1 MEMIRKIF
9 CKPSVSQQQGMTL
22 IELMIAVVIVGVL
35 ASIAY
40 PAYTNYVKEGH
51 RKQAMADMAKIQLYL
66 EEKYQNGYTATG
78 IVDAQKVC
86 NSFCSVDSDRYKIV
100 VETAAT
106 SYAITATPQSS
117 KGQNSDQCGG
127 STYTSLTLNE
137 KGVTSPSACWK

>member
-1 MEMIRKIF
+1 
-9 CKPSVSQQQGMTL
+9 
-22 IELMIAVVIVGVL
+22 MIAVVIVGVL

-117 KGQNSDQCGG
+117 KGQNSDQCDG
-127 STYTSLTLNE
+127 SAYTSLTLNE
-137 KGVTSPSACWK
+137 KGVTSPIGCWK